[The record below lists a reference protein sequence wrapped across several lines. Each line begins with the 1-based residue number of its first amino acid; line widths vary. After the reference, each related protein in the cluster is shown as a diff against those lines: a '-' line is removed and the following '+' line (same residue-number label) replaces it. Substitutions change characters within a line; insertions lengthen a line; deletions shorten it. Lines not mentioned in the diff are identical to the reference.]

1 MRRGG
6 TARGAAKRPRET
18 GASFARRLVNA
29 QQQRVGERL
38 RERLDFVGEAVSVVE
53 YNHRMTGTV
62 NFTFLADTDAEAV
75 EAAIIAWA
83 TKVATAAPYG
93 LAAGGSAVVS
103 DLKITE
109 ANEEARTGSCTVTY
123 YPQAQAS
130 A

>member
-1 MRRGG
+1 MATNTQTIHGKKVAWG
-6 TARGAAKRPRET
+6 LTELT
-18 GASFARRLVNA
+18 GALITGADTSLARDVKEYKNH
-29 QQQRVGERL
+29 
-38 RERLDFVGEAVSVVE
+38 VGEAVSVVE

-93 LAAGGSAVVS
+93 LVAGGSAVVS

>member
-1 MRRGG
+1 MATNTQTIHGQKVAWG
-6 TARGAAKRPRET
+6 LTELTCPLITTAYT
-18 GASFARRLVNA
+18 SLARDVKEYTNH
-29 QQQRVGERL
+29 
-38 RERLDFVGEAVSVVE
+38 DDEAVSGVE
-53 YNHRMTGTV
+53 YTHLMTGTV
-62 NFTFLADTDAEAV
+62 NFTFLADTDAKAV

-83 TKVATAAPYG
+83 TNVATSAPYG

-130 A
+130 E